1 MPLAGSRRTG
11 GKMPE
16 RRMSRCRSTALSE
29 KAVRPASRRT
39 YVFVWVGLLVL
50 LLLLPAAP
58 LRAEDFRRFSV
69 LVPDGWE
76 VTERP
81 EEMFIFRPPA
91 GDAAAVIICAPLPDR
106 HQAADVLE
114 AFVRYFSGSEPQQR
128 ERGGQTFDFARNG
141 QKNSAFF
148 LHDTRSY
155 LLLTVSDP
163 HERYPECL
171 TMLMDSLALR

>member
-1 MPLAGSRRTG
+1 
-11 GKMPE
+11 
-16 RRMSRCRSTALSE
+16 MSRCRSTALSE

-76 VTERP
+76 VKERP

-91 GDAAAVIICAPLPDR
+91 LPDR
-106 HQAADVLE
+106 RPAADVLE

-128 ERGGQTFDFARNG
+128 ERGGQTFDFVRNG

-148 LHDTRSY
+148 LHDARSY

-171 TMLMDSLALR
+171 TMLMDSLALRKDD